1 MLLGPGFPQPR
12 ASLPAPLQPDRHRLP
27 LRTGGRSVAL
37 SQITENRKVW
47 TRTLLI
53 FQYTIFGFCLEK
65 AILRQSPLRSI
76 DGARRVKA
84 LHRLTEV
91 IPHPLYKRSIPRPG
105 LSQLRA

>member
-1 MLLGPGFPQPR
+1 MRPYVGERGL
-12 ASLPAPLQPDRHRLP
+12 ACVLPSRHHRY
-27 LRTGGRSVAL
+27 GASVAL